1 MWPMHVGGLFI
12 YVKTLY
18 LNFVNGLNKSWFKEK
33 ILLSLSNGSFEVTQF
48 LNFQNQS
55 LQLQPPLGIESGS
68 AVYYNILNIIH
79 SRRRCPLTERWRN
92 EDNPIHF
99 ASLIQSME
107 ILFASHLG
115 MNISPFFISSYC
127 GNLHHPHAWAGCWIC
142 NSSVTRARLST
153 TCRLIT
159 SVSTIPRRRLTN
171 RGIIYFGECNP
182 FEHEINIFRK
192 FPFSH
197 CIGDELCPLKMD
209 FFLMKIA
216 WNHHEMLNS
225 KGSDR

>member
-48 LNFQNQS
+48 LNLQNQS

-127 GNLHHPHAWAGCWIC
+127 GNLHHLHAWAGCWIC
-142 NSSVTRARLST
+142 NSSVTRARVST
-153 TCRLIT
+153 ICRLIT
-159 SVSTIPRRRLTN
+159 SVSTIQRRRLTN
-171 RGIIYFGECNP
+171 RGIIYFC
-182 FEHEINIFRK
+182 IFRTIK
-192 FPFSH
+192 SFET
-197 CIGDELCPLKMD
+197 G
-209 FFLMKIA
+209 
-216 WNHHEMLNS
+216 
-225 KGSDR
+225 